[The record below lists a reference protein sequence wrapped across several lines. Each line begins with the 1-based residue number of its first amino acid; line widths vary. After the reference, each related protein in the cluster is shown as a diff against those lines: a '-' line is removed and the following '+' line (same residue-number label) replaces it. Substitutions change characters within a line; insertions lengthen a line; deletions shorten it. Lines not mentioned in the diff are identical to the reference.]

1 MCMALGLLQA
11 NLLVF
16 STAIKLSFTLN
27 SQRNGKRNCPSFLG
41 IQREL
46 WEGVGG
52 QALLERHAR
61 QRSML
66 AVGM

>member
-1 MCMALGLLQA
+1 MCMALGLLEA

-16 STAIKLSFTLN
+16 STDIKLSFTLN
-27 SQRNGKRNCPSFLG
+27 SQRSGKRNCLSFLE

-52 QALLERHAR
+52 QALLERTLGSG
-61 QRSML
+61 QC
-66 AVGM
+66 